1 MSRTESINA
10 KELPQNKK
18 IFRYWVEVCELT
30 NGSVRNLPLT
40 AVAKIHIPRGK
51 KEAQR
56 PTEEILQLKD
66 GSTTLE
72 AKSLDDLAA
81 QLRERYPDDA
91 YERTL
96 HQERDREAEARRAQA
111 LHQLVK
117 ILAEAVV
124 RDILEKRCAE

>member
-1 MSRTESINA
+1 M
-10 KELPQNKK
+10 
-18 IFRYWVEVCELT
+18 
-30 NGSVRNLPLT
+30 RNLPLT
-40 AVAKIHIPRGK
+40 AVAKIHILRSK

-81 QLRERYPDDA
+81 QLRDRYPDGT

-96 HQERDREAEARRAQA
+96 HRERDREAEVRRAEA
-111 LHQLVK
+111 LHQLAKTVAK
-117 ILAEAVV
+117 AVV
-124 RDILEKRCAE
+124 RETLENGCSGDVSHPD